1 MVPVGLSSGA
11 VWVPSIRISW
21 TTQGP
26 LVISL
31 RTFIFPSGNA
41 LSHVMAKAVASL
53 ALVALKP
60 PGALNLMS
68 SARSSLRAFSSW
80 ALNAATKRSVVVLGI
95 ASPPSGVSAKRKGQE
110 GYCQRWPA
118 TARTRRPRLSPGTFA
133 VYGSPKRGVGQA
145 YGRRAQAPAP
155 DDYSGSDFQ
164 PT

>member
-11 VWVPSIRISW
+11 VCVPSIKISW

-41 LSHVMAKAVASL
+41 FSQVVAWAVAFL

-68 SARSSLRAFSSW
+68 SECSSFSAFSSW
-80 ALNAATKRSVVVLGI
+80 ALNAATKRAVVSLDSVI
-95 ASPPSGVSAKRKGQE
+95 ASPPKEYREAEGQE
-110 GYCQRWPA
+110 GYCHPRPA
-118 TARTRRPRLSPGTFA
+118 TARTVTSPRLSPEQLPLWQKMVAT
-133 VYGSPKRGVGQA
+133 PC
-145 YGRRAQAPAP
+145 
-155 DDYSGSDFQ
+155 
-164 PT
+164 